1 MTNSAP
7 RSLFQHFWKAALASG
22 LLTVILGVFIL
33 GWPGKSL
40 TVVAVLF
47 GVYLL
52 VSGVAQVIFAFTLP
66 VTAGARILLFLSG
79 AASVI
84 LAVLAF
90 RKFDYGYAYL
100 LLAIWIAVG
109 FIFRG
114 VASAAS
120 AISDPALPGRGWAIF
135 FGVISFIAGVVVL
148 AWPFDSLVTL
158 TLVVGSWLVVIGVF
172 EVVEAFVI
180 RKAGKTVHDAVAN
193 AVR

>member
-1 MTNSAP
+1 MTNIAP
-7 RSLFQHFWKAALASG
+7 RSLFQHFWKATLVSG
-22 LLTVILGVFIL
+22 ILTAIVGGLIL
-33 GWPGKSL
+33 GWPGISL
-40 TVVAVLF
+40 TAAAVLF

-79 AASVI
+79 AASVV

-114 VASAAS
+114 TATAAS

-135 FGVISFIAGVVVL
+135 FGVISFIAGIVVL

-158 TLVVGSWLVVIGVF
+158 TLVVGIWLVVIGVY
-172 EVVEAFVI
+172 EIVEAFVL
-180 RKAGKTVHDAVAN
+180 RKEGKAVHNAVADAV
-193 AVR
+193 R